1 MLLDEKKFNLL
12 NTDYPI
18 GYINDFLDLN
28 TSQNLREEIEN
39 FSSFDDL
46 VMNGRRRVNKGS
58 NKFNEYL
65 KNYPNIS
72 NLYNELNSEDIYERF
87 KELLLNDKT
96 KNIWRPILKK
106 VKFSKESYGEQNFN
120 LFKYLKKKKFISQ
133 FFPET
138 LNLDMDFSKS
148 EFGYFR
154 KAHRDRE
161 TRVISILIY
170 LNTIDEN
177 QGGSFEVYKSENG
190 KKDLGRFPD
199 ALHVKKTH
207 SFPPKA
213 GQLFIFLSSPNSY
226 HGVSKFLSKET
237 FRTFIYGSYSLDR
250 EVEWEII

>member
-72 NLYNELNSEDIYERF
+72 NLYNELNSEDVYERF

-96 KNIWRPILKK
+96 KNIWRPTLKK

-120 LFKYLKKKKFISQ
+120 LFKYLRK
-133 FFPET
+133 
-138 LNLDMDFSKS
+138 NL
-148 EFGYFR
+148 
-154 KAHRDRE
+154 
-161 TRVISILIY
+161 Y
-170 LNTIDEN
+170 LNF
-177 QGGSFEVYKSENG
+177 SRK
-190 KKDLGRFPD
+190 L
-199 ALHVKKTH
+199 
-207 SFPPKA
+207 
-213 GQLFIFLSSPNSY
+213 
-226 HGVSKFLSKET
+226 
-237 FRTFIYGSYSLDR
+237 
-250 EVEWEII
+250 